1 MDAKTIKLKEKLKE
15 AVSYQTINEIEKAT
29 RILRGLID
37 EITKDEQSY
46 EKFAEEE
53 LKRLKEKKD
62 DT

>member
-1 MDAKTIKLKEKLKE
+1 MDAKTLKLKEKLKE
-15 AVSYQTINEIEKAT
+15 AVSCQTINEIEKAT

-46 EKFAEEE
+46 EKFVEEE

>member
-46 EKFAEEE
+46 EKFVEEE

>member
-1 MDAKTIKLKEKLKE
+1 MDAKTLKLKEKLKE

-46 EKFAEEE
+46 EKFVEEE

>member
-1 MDAKTIKLKEKLKE
+1 MDAKTLKLKEKLKE
-15 AVSYQTINEIEKAT
+15 AVSSQTINEIEKAT

-46 EKFAEEE
+46 EKFVEEE
-53 LKRLKEKKD
+53 LKRLKENKD